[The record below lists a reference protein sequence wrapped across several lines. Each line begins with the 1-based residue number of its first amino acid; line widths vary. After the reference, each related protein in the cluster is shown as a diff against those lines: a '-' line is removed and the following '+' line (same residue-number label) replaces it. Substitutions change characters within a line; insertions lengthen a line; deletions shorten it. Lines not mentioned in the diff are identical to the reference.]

1 MIACLTISLYDRPTV
16 ALPTYMLAIALLV
29 VALWA
34 VRSPAQSPHPSQA
47 SSRATTAPGCKAGT
61 YTFNGVVKKGG
72 TFSRPF
78 GGFVFNLEPM
88 QYGWTINIAQGQ
100 HHHLANLT
108 PPRHFVPNP
117 IDIEGWHFRNVANT
131 GPNAGD
137 VNAPDE
143 HREFFFSPKFSTC
156 MSEPENATQA
166 EFEAASRDG
175 TGVLEITDLTL
186 GNLKPGEKAD
196 IQEMK
201 FTIHLVVAQSA
212 CEPCD
217 DASTKR

>member
-1 MIACLTISLYDRPTV
+1 VTSVRAFSV
-16 ALPTYMLAIALLV
+16 ALLV
-29 VALWA
+29 MALFA
-34 VRSPAQSPHPSQA
+34 ARSLSQTPHRSRVSTHAISP
-47 SSRATTAPGCKAGT
+47 SSCKAGS
-61 YTFNGVVKKGG
+61 YTFGGVIKKGE

-78 GGFVFNLEPM
+78 GGFVFTLEPM
-88 QYGWTINIAQGQ
+88 QYGWSIDIAQGQ

-117 IDIEGWHFRNVANT
+117 IDIEGWHFRNEANT
-131 GPNAGD
+131 GPNTGD

-143 HREFFFSPKFSTC
+143 HREFFFSPKFGTC
-156 MSEPENATQA
+156 MSIPENATEP
-166 EFEAASRDG
+166 EFEAATRDG

-201 FTIHLVVAQSA
+201 FTVHFVVAQSA

-217 DASTKR
+217 KTSTKP